1 MASQVDAIAS
11 FLCRRIKPFKS
22 AACGHDSE
30 AASEGNNKGFKDPK
44 GHPSRSGI
52 SRVRRL
58 LMASE
63 VVDIDP
69 HNFMYTTD
77 TDTDMDT
84 DMDTDTASAG
94 TLIKAISHSDDD
106 ERSKPA
112 AAAAVSAGIV
122 EGQSTIH
129 KLPRLRSAYSTSSSS
144 KAAVAADGSRT
155 SLLEVYKHGG
165 QVRNAVALCTAS
177 WRRNDSNT
185 TKSIACLSDH
195 SACYDFI

>member
-30 AASEGNNKGFKDPK
+30 AASEGNKGFKDPK

-77 TDTDMDT
+77 TDT
-84 DMDTDTASAG
+84 DTDTASAG

-129 KLPRLRSAYSTSSSS
+129 KLPRLRSASFTSSSS

-195 SACYDFI
+195 SACYNFI